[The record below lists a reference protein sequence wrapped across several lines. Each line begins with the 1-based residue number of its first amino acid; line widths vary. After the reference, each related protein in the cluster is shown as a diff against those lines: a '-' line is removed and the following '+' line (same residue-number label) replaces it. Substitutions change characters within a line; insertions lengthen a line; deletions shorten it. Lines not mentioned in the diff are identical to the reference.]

1 MAQKRRYRWR
11 EVVASTLSSL
21 LITPAVGA
29 FLIPLV
35 DQTFGFVAFVRFT
48 AAIATQSLA
57 LTLLLRALRR
67 RIGPEPDTFANV
79 LTVARFAVA
88 CTLAALVLAGAR
100 DRMQSVIVTF
110 WALALFSATVGDW
123 LDGPLARW
131 EGPTRFGAVLDI
143 ESDSWLT
150 LWCAAAAVTLG
161 GLPWIVLLPP
171 ILRYIHPLLDL
182 RAGRLPSGGGPWWS
196 RATGVAQMALL
207 LAAFAPITGVVRD
220 AVLGAVAWPV
230 SFTQLA
236 TMLALLA
243 LRRR

>member
-1 MAQKRRYRWR
+1 MAHKQHYRWR
-11 EVVASTLSSL
+11 ELIASTLSTL
-21 LITPAVGA
+21 LITPAMGA
-29 FLIPLV
+29 LLIPQV
-35 DQTFGFVAFVRFT
+35 DQTFGFAAFLRFATAVA
-48 AAIATQSLA
+48 IQSLA

-79 LTVARFAVA
+79 ITLMRFAAA

-100 DRMQSVIVTF
+100 DRLRPAAVVV
-110 WALALFSATVGDW
+110 WALALFSATIGDW

-150 LWCAAAAVTLG
+150 LWCAVAAVTFG
-161 GLPWIVLLPP
+161 GLQWIVLLPP
-171 ILRYIHPLLDL
+171 VVRYIHPLLDL

-207 LAAFAPITGVVRD
+207 LAAFAPITGAARD
-220 AVLGAVAWPV
+220 AVLGVVVWPV
-230 SFTQLA
+230 SLMQLA
-236 TMLALLA
+236 TMLALLV
-243 LRRR
+243 LRRS